1 MYPDLLGEFIMTLIR
16 KGYEVSV
23 SRDQIIF
30 DAITFHI
37 TKYEPV
43 PYRVVQ
49 TITFDNIKFMT
60 KDIQKNWFDCFIEY
74 VEVEFTNYDGGK
86 KND

>member
-1 MYPDLLGEFIMTLIR
+1 MYPDLLGEFIITLIG

-23 SRDQIIF
+23 SRDRMIF

-43 PYRVVQ
+43 PYRVVK
-49 TITFDNIKFMT
+49 TITFDDMKFMT
-60 KDIQKNWFDCFIEY
+60 KDIQKSWLDCFIEY
-74 VEVEFTNYDGGK
+74 VEVEFTNKNGGK

>member
-1 MYPDLLGEFIMTLIR
+1 MYPDLLGQFIMTLIG

-23 SRDQIIF
+23 SRDQMIF
-30 DAITFHI
+30 DAITFRI

-43 PYRVVQ
+43 PYRVVK
-49 TITFDNIKFMT
+49 TITFDDMKFMT
-60 KDIQKNWFDCFIEY
+60 KDIQKSWLDCFIEY
-74 VEVEFTNYDGGK
+74 VEVEFTNCYGGK